1 MSIIELLQER
11 GHTITVFN
19 RGITRGAL
27 PPGVERLYGD
37 RSEKKDLQQALGSR
51 YFDAVI
57 DTTLYTGA
65 EALTAID
72 VLKQKTGHFI
82 FISTGQVYLV
92 RKGQERPCREED
104 YEGELITPP
113 LPEQESDYRN
123 WLYGINKREA
133 EEHLFHAWNDSHF
146 PVTSLRVPMING
158 ERDHYQRIL
167 SYVRRLEDGGPI
179 VMPAEPTPLLRHIYV
194 KDVASAVVCLAE
206 SGAGKGRAFNL

>member
-1 MSIIELLQER
+1 LSIIELLQER

-19 RGITRGAL
+19 RGITRGVL

-82 FISTGQVYLV
+82 FISTGQV
-92 RKGQERPCREED
+92 
-104 YEGELITPP
+104 
-113 LPEQESDYRN
+113 
-123 WLYGINKREA
+123 
-133 EEHLFHAWNDSHF
+133 
-146 PVTSLRVPMING
+146 
-158 ERDHYQRIL
+158 
-167 SYVRRLEDGGPI
+167 
-179 VMPAEPTPLLRHIYV
+179 
-194 KDVASAVVCLAE
+194 
-206 SGAGKGRAFNL
+206 